1 MTMLFSTLKMCT
13 WNVGGLFSGDIDKTQ
28 DKTFIDSISKYDLA
42 FLVETHVGYNSNIKN
57 VGPFNYYPVCRPITK
72 ANNRYYGGIAILRK
86 PHIKD
91 HVKILKNS
99 NTDYQW
105 VKLEK
110 KFFGFHRDLYIC
122 VIYYPPVTSTY
133 TKKGD
138 IELFECLENDITLF
152 CKDADI
158 LLCGDFN
165 ARAGSHPDL
174 IIQDEIDFLPLYNTY
189 PLDKNIMLR
198 KNRDKK
204 LDCRGKDLCEFC
216 ISHQLRI
223 LNGRT
228 LGDLNG
234 NFTCYTP
241 NGASVV
247 DYSIVSES
255 ALDYI
260 LYFRVAEF
268 VPTLSDCHC
277 KIEWEMSAQFS
288 ANLRDDCIDHDLHTM
303 PSRYMW
309 SENSATVF
317 QEALTSPSVIAK
329 ISDFML
335 KGHFTSKIDI
345 NEASVKLTNIFIE
358 AAEQSLK
365 KTPKYRKNKKKHKN
379 FFDSD
384 LHSMRKNLIN
394 YGKIYSSNPKDPM
407 VKNHYYKLY
416 REYNKCRKTKKK
428 FLRQIF

>member
-174 IIQDEIDFLPLYNTY
+174 IIQDEIDFLPLYNSY
-189 PLDKNIMLR
+189 PLDKNMMLR

-223 LNGRT
+223 LYGRT
-228 LGDLNG
+228 LSDLNG
-234 NFTCYTP
+234 NYTCYTP

-255 ALDYI
+255 DLDYI

-288 ANLRDDCIDHDLHTM
+288 ANLRDDCVDHDLHTM
-303 PSRYMW
+303 PSRYMYMW

-317 QEALTSPSVIAK
+317 QESLTSPSVIAK

-365 KTPKYRKNKKKHKN
+365 KT
-379 FFDSD
+379 
-384 LHSMRKNLIN
+384 
-394 YGKIYSSNPKDPM
+394 
-407 VKNHYYKLY
+407 
-416 REYNKCRKTKKK
+416 
-428 FLRQIF
+428 

>member
-133 TKKGD
+133 TKKGG

-309 SENSATVF
+309 SENSVTVF
-317 QEALTSPSVIAK
+317 QEALTSPSVLEK
-329 ISDFML
+329 ISDFIL
-335 KGHFTSKIDI
+335 KGHFTSKIEI

-416 REYNKCRKTKKK
+416 REYNKCRKTKRK

>member
-1 MTMLFSTLKMCT
+1 
-13 WNVGGLFSGDIDKTQ
+13 
-28 DKTFIDSISKYDLA
+28 
-42 FLVETHVGYNSNIKN
+42 
-57 VGPFNYYPVCRPITK
+57 
-72 ANNRYYGGIAILRK
+72 
-86 PHIKD
+86 
-91 HVKILKNS
+91 
-99 NTDYQW
+99 
-105 VKLEK
+105 
-110 KFFGFHRDLYIC
+110 
-122 VIYYPPVTSTY
+122 
-133 TKKGD
+133 
-138 IELFECLENDITLF
+138 
-152 CKDADI
+152 
-158 LLCGDFN
+158 
-165 ARAGSHPDL
+165 
-174 IIQDEIDFLPLYNTY
+174 
-189 PLDKNIMLR
+189 MLR

-234 NFTCYTP
+234 NYTCYTP

-317 QEALTSPSVIAK
+317 QEALTSPSVLAK

-365 KTPKYRKNKKKHKN
+365 KT
-379 FFDSD
+379 
-384 LHSMRKNLIN
+384 
-394 YGKIYSSNPKDPM
+394 
-407 VKNHYYKLY
+407 
-416 REYNKCRKTKKK
+416 
-428 FLRQIF
+428 

>member
-1 MTMLFSTLKMCT
+1 MLSGGNTMMTLLSDDKYHLNDKGTSILANNLKHAIHSTLNIT
-13 WNVGGLFSGDIDKTQ
+13 IQRNRSRSRSRNTNSRQVGRGRGRG
-28 DKTFIDSISKYDLA
+28 
-42 FLVETHVGYNSNIKN
+42 H
-57 VGPFNYYPVCRPITK
+57 
-72 ANNRYYGGIAILRK
+72 
-86 PHIKD
+86 
-91 HVKILKNS
+91 
-99 NTDYQW
+99 
-105 VKLEK
+105 
-110 KFFGFHRDLYIC
+110 
-122 VIYYPPVTSTY
+122 
-133 TKKGD
+133 
-138 IELFECLENDITLF
+138 
-152 CKDADI
+152 ADI

-309 SENSATVF
+309 SENSVTVF
-317 QEALTSPSVIAK
+317 QEALTSPSVLEK
-329 ISDFML
+329 YQISYL
-335 KGHFTSKIDI
+335 KGI
-345 NEASVKLTNIFIE
+345 L
-358 AAEQSLK
+358 L
-365 KTPKYRKNKKKHKN
+365 PK
-379 FFDSD
+379 
-384 LHSMRKNLIN
+384 
-394 YGKIYSSNPKDPM
+394 
-407 VKNHYYKLY
+407 
-416 REYNKCRKTKKK
+416 
-428 FLRQIF
+428 